1 MNESSGHSSYV
12 DTATCKDR
20 KRRESR
26 PVSSPE
32 DSEKRTRH
40 AVSAVCV
47 ARNFVRFGCSCTL
60 PVRPCSLTMRAHVS
74 CHPAHPSPRPTS
86 LSADRLAL
94 PVLVPVCFCRIPNAM
109 HVSWP
114 VALGAKA
121 PPHHLLF
128 LVPFCP
134 QCTPRVPCPRP
145 LAPPTKHMR
154 RLRPGRATAGAELA
168 VGCRELRSALETE
181 LVPGRRPLRRGHRQ
195 ARSRLAVGDWRNIL
209 DSNNRSKRRG
219 RCSCGRRGEGR
230 PGRGVFI
237 AVPHACT
244 MV

>member
-114 VALGAKA
+114 LLLVQRHHHTTSFSWSRFAHSVPRAIPALVPWHPQPNTCGAYDLAVPQLAQNLLSAAGNCVPHWKQNLFLGAA
-121 PPHHLLF
+121 PS
-128 LVPFCP
+128 
-134 QCTPRVPCPRP
+134 
-145 LAPPTKHMR
+145 AA
-154 RLRPGRATAGAELA
+154 ATVKQEAGW
-168 VGCRELRSALETE
+168 
-181 LVPGRRPLRRGHRQ
+181 P
-195 ARSRLAVGDWRNIL
+195 
-209 DSNNRSKRRG
+209 
-219 RCSCGRRGEGR
+219 
-230 PGRGVFI
+230 
-237 AVPHACT
+237 
-244 MV
+244 

>member
-47 ARNFVRFGCSCTL
+47 ARYFVRFGCSCTL

-74 CHPAHPSPRPTS
+74 CHPAHPSPRPPS

-121 PPHHLLF
+121 PPHHLLSWPRF
-128 LVPFCP
+128 AHSASRAIPALVPWHP
-134 QCTPRVPCPRP
+134 QPNTC
-145 LAPPTKHMR
+145 
-154 RLRPGRATAGAELA
+154 GAYDLA
-168 VGCRELRSALETE
+168 VPQLAQNLLSAA
-181 LVPGRRPLRRGHRQ
+181 G
-195 ARSRLAVGDWRNIL
+195 N
-209 DSNNRSKRRG
+209 
-219 RCSCGRRGEGR
+219 C
-230 PGRGVFI
+230 
-237 AVPHACT
+237 VPHWKQNLFLGAAPSAAAT
-244 MV
+244 VKQEAGWP